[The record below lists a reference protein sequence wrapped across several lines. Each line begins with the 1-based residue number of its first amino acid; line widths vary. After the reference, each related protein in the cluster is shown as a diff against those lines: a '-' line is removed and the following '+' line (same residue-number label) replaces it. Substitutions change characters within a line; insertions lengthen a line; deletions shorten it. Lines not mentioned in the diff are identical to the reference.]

1 MTDRRTAWR
10 TFGAPL
16 LIAIVSLAG
25 LVGALLVDRGLD
37 LVAGLAVGV
46 SLPAVAWAFLR
57 RR

>member
-25 LVGALLVDRGLD
+25 LVGALLVGLD